1 MDAQQ
6 ASNNTLRKPA
16 PAKRKR
22 AGSTVSSPVA
32 TPQKVARVKKEPAP
46 KKAPIKKE
54 PTAKRS
60 VPNIKQESRVSA
72 PPSTPSRARI
82 KQEQYQPSPDRIYPS
97 PYIKSDPYP
106 DYYQPSPPLLLSGT
120 YPISCETASSIFND
134 YNLDLTLARDP
145 SRGIWWATFRWGAWD
160 GIIQMNPGPGD
171 SDSLGQ
177 PCSLGWRL
185 RDLETGQ
192 LTFGR
197 KCTGYMTFSGDGS
210 MYGCLYEV
218 PGVGSLTFEGMRV
231 SGGSLEDDLKG
242 EWDGFVAEA
251 YRR

>member
-6 ASNNTLRKPA
+6 ASNNTAKKPP

-22 AGSTVSSPVA
+22 AGNDVSSPVA
-32 TPQKVARVKKEPAP
+32 TPQKVARVKIEPAAS
-46 KKAPIKKE
+46 KAPFKKE
-54 PTAKRS
+54 QTAKPS
-60 VPNIKQESRVSA
+60 VSNIKQESRISA
-72 PPSTPSRARI
+72 PPSTQSQSRF
-82 KQEQYQPSPDRIYPS
+82 KQEQHNPYPTRSS
-97 PYIKSDPYP
+97 PYIKPDPYQNH
-106 DYYQPSPPLLLSGT
+106 YQPERSLLLSGT
-120 YPISCETASSIFND
+120 YSISCETANSIFDD

-145 SRGIWWATFRWGAWD
+145 SRGMWWAAFRWGAWD
-160 GIIQMNPGPGD
+160 GIMQMKPGPRNF
-171 SDSLGQ
+171 DSLGQ

-197 KCTGYMTFSGDGS
+197 KCTGTMTFSGDGS
-210 MYGCLYEV
+210 MEGCLYEV
-218 PGVGSLTFEGMRV
+218 PGVGSLEFEGMRV
-231 SGGSLEDDLKG
+231 SGENLEDDLKE